1 MIIQLST
8 EQTQRL
14 IDIILPEAIE
24 IIKRRK
30 REKKLQE
37 ESKEEKSKEV
47 TA

>member
-37 ESKEEKSKEV
+37 ESKEESKEV